1 MVHSLLRHVGA
12 LPLATG
18 AHAAGTSA
26 GALTLSVVTAVLGSS
41 LVAGLVTAFLTG
53 LRGAATARRDG
64 YAAAIE
70 AMVAWAEF
78 PYRVRRRTD
87 DEPETLHTLAELGH
101 DLQERLARH
110 RSWVAAESA
119 AVGGEFDAVIGHV
132 REDVGAATAAA
143 WKAAPVNSAA
153 EMNVGQLYSPDVTD
167 SLDRLQRAVR
177 WRFGVRRLAPSWWAS
192 QRIRRPAAGST
203 ASAAA
208 APPAQF

>member
-1 MVHSLLRHVGA
+1 MVHSLLTHVA
-12 LPLATG
+12 PLPAADG

-53 LRGAATARRDG
+53 LRGAATTRRDG

-70 AMVAWAEF
+70 ALVAWAEF

-87 DEPETLHTLAELGH
+87 DKAETLRALAELGH
-101 DLQERLARH
+101 DVQERLARH

-119 AVGGEFDAVIGHV
+119 AVGGEFDAVIGQV
-132 REDVGAATAAA
+132 RADVGTATAAA
-143 WKAAPVNSAA
+143 WKAPPVTAAA
-153 EMNVGQLYSPDVTD
+153 EMNVGQLYCPDVTD

-177 WRFGVRRLAPSWWAS
+177 WRFGIRRIGPSWWVS
-192 QRIRRPAAGST
+192 WRLRRAARQTTS
-203 ASAAA
+203 
-208 APPAQF
+208 